1 MLEIN
6 NAPAAKRNTV
16 LKGYTA
22 FNDGDWETLKE
33 LLCENVVWHTMD
45 EPSRTIT
52 NRDGPDGVLAYL
64 QQLRDTT
71 EAEFLGMAA
80 QDDVVITLDYT
91 YSSGREGNHA
101 CADVIVLD
109 EAGCIKEVR
118 HCAAG
123 SHKHGPEGH
132 PEAAS

>member
-6 NAPAAKRNTV
+6 NAPAAKRNAI
-16 LKGYTA
+16 LKGYAA
-22 FNDGDWETLKE
+22 FNDGDWAALTE

-52 NRDGPDGVLAYL
+52 NRDNVLAYL
-64 QQLRDTT
+64 KELRDTT
-71 EAEFLGMAA
+71 EAEFLGMAT
-80 QDDVVITLDYT
+80 QDNVVITLDFT
-91 YSSGREGNHA
+91 YSSGHEGNHA

-109 EAGCIKEVR
+109 ETGCIKEVR

-132 PEAAS
+132 LEAKS